1 MKWNNAKEILPIETL
16 GTPLLIK
23 FEDYQPE
30 LYVVSVGNPNPNPN
44 PNLMYPRDKYLYR
57 HTNINNREQVEGFL
71 YLLSKQILGADNHY
85 YWRYVSKNEMMVFL

>member
-1 MKWNNAKEILPIETL
+1 MLVS
-16 GTPLLIK
+16 
-23 FEDYQPE
+23 DYNCGK
-30 LYVVSVGNPNPNPN
+30 VASRIHNPN